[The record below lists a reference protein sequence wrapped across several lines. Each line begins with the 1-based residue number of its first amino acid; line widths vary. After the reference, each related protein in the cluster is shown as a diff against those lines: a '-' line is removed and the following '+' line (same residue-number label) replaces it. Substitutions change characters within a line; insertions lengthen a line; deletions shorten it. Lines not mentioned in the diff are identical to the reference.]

1 MRRTGRRSNVLICYI
16 NVTGFVSV
24 MLVLVFMFAGPAMIV
39 DHPHG
44 ASVDLARVSHTTPM
58 RAADRED
65 ALLVAIMRDG
75 KIFFRADRITIEEL
89 PARIREGV
97 SQGAERKIY
106 IKADARAKY
115 ASVVE
120 VLDGVHDAGIENVG
134 FIVDQRRLS
143 ASNPQ

>member
-1 MRRTGRRSNVLICYI
+1 MRQMRHRPYGLICNI
-16 NVTGFVSV
+16 DVTAFAGV
-24 MLVLVFMFAGPAMIV
+24 MFALVYLFMPLQ
-39 DHPHG
+39 PHG
-44 ASVDLARVSHTTPM
+44 RPGATVDLARTNYTVSM
-58 RAADRED
+58 RGADRED

-75 KIFFRADRITIEEL
+75 KVFFRADRITIEEV

-97 SQGAERKIY
+97 SRGAERKVY

-120 VLDGVHDAGIENVG
+120 VLDGVHDAGIENIG
-134 FIVDQRRLS
+134 FIVDQRRPL